1 LIFCDKKRILYRGPA
16 PEENEDE
23 PHPPD
28 RYPDTRVRSPVSAC
42 TGRQRLLWQPASGE
56 VKAEGSKERRLERE
70 RGLGRECSAS
80 GRQPNLLSPSVGY
93 MPFKKFIV
101 GVGGIY
107 NYVSLRSYYGDYSQS
122 IFGTHTF
129 ARYTVGSGFFLQA
142 QYDRLLQP
150 DHMSPEPNDK
160 AWVDYLMIGGGFIQS
175 VNDKLALT
183 TSIMYNIHH
192 NPLSIYPSR
201 LIIQFGVT
209 GSF

>member
-1 LIFCDKKRILYRGPA
+1 MKMNRIRLIVTLILVSGALFLPA
-16 PEENEDE
+16 QVDSV
-23 PHPPD
+23 
-28 RYPDTRVRSPVSAC
+28 YYGS
-42 TGRQRLLWQPASGE
+42 QPAE
-56 VKAEGSKERRLERE
+56 KSKQKEAKNDAWKENVVWGGNVQLRV
-70 RGLGRECSAS
+70 GN
-80 GRQPNLLSPSVGY
+80 PTFILLSPSVGY